1 MKKLFVIL
9 ISLLLLTFIGCK
21 REPVLH
27 LYDAIEVDFDLP
39 IIDLSLEVYWDYE
52 MSYDVHYDWKAEWY
66 YGWDAIDYQIFGNI
80 GYTPHHNT

>member
-27 LYDAIEVDFDLP
+27 LYDALLNSKLIRITLRCTRPSVFY
-39 IIDLSLEVYWDYE
+39 I
-52 MSYDVHYDWKAEWY
+52 
-66 YGWDAIDYQIFGNI
+66 
-80 GYTPHHNT
+80 HHKQQEEEF